1 MFGSSIKHK
10 PHTKERKMTKLTNTH
25 IFSATAT
32 FGAAVMMSMISLG
45 GSAEASTNPL
55 RCQGDSAKKVVACC
69 EQMIVN
75 KRPLWMRQTGTSCNN
90 IAVSCKFKR
99 VGFGSAL
106 THVAAPRFVKI
117 CKIVRRGNDNHDNN
131 PNTPEKRQEPRNPRG
146 NQTSSV
152 LK

>member
-1 MFGSSIKHK
+1 
-10 PHTKERKMTKLTNTH
+10 MTKLTNTH

-32 FGAAVMMSMISLG
+32 FGAAVMMSMISFG

-90 IAVSCKFKR
+90 IAVSCKVKKVSTYPGISTAAFAPKFKK
-99 VGFGSAL
+99 V
-106 THVAAPRFVKI
+106 
-117 CKIVRRGNDNHDNN
+117 CKIVRRGNDNHDDN
-131 PNTPEKRQEPRNPRG
+131 PNTPEKRQEPRDPRG
-146 NQTSSV
+146 NQTGSV
-152 LK
+152 LN